1 MVKTAEKVKGD
12 MIIDLLNQIR
22 AEEIIPTEWELTT
35 IANCYEEKRDALMK
49 EKYRGYL
56 KKLLRS

>member
-1 MVKTAEKVKGD
+1 MVKTAEKAKGD

-49 EKYRGYL
+49 EKYRG
-56 KKLLRS
+56 